1 MKAVFAAFKLMQIIG
16 CFVDAFDWFSN
27 NHIAGARIRGAYLLA
42 KFKSKWNSLLYM
54 IKQSPDYNNHHMIKS
69 GRTDRTK
76 HGTSCRSSRLSIITE
91 ACPVANLGRR
101 VFQCS

>member
-1 MKAVFAAFKLMQIIG
+1 MRTVFAAFKLMQITG
-16 CFVDAFDWFSN
+16 CLVDAFDWYSN
-27 NHIAGARIRGAYLLA
+27 DHIAGARIRGDYLLA

-76 HGTSCRSSRLSIITE
+76 HWTSCRSSRLSIITE
-91 ACPVANLGRR
+91 ACPVANLGRTI
-101 VFQCS
+101 F